1 MLMPA
6 WVTATISIQS
16 FSVNFAIAAWSPVST
31 DLNGSVSF
39 HSGWSGAISA
49 SRSRAKRP
57 WP

>member
-1 MLMPA
+1 MPA

-39 HSGWSGAISA
+39 HSGCSGAIAARRSSA
-49 SRSRAKRP
+49 NRP